1 MKLKEM
7 IPEAR
12 LDGVIRF
19 HPIFKQVMWGGERI
33 AALKGVQPPFPNLG
47 ESWEVSAIEGRESVV
62 ADGPFKGQPISALA
76 EAFGTDFTGTD
87 VNPTQ
92 PFPLLVKFIDAHS
105 DLSLQ
110 VHPTDDVARMRH
122 SVPGK
127 TEMWYILE
135 AKEGA
140 AIYNGL
146 QAHVS
151 RDHFVNSLESNTVM
165 DAVSTY
171 QSAPGQFYFLP
182 AGTLH
187 AIGAGNVVVEVQQTS
202 DVTYRVYDYDRR
214 DVNGELRPLHIE
226 QALDAIEFNRS
237 ILPTPTGTVFNGSQF
252 GVVDCPYFK
261 VDYLDITDNTP
272 QTINHTERSF
282 SIVVCLD
289 GEITL
294 TWDGGEASVA
304 KGHTVLV
311 PAVLK
316 NVRACGSCK
325 ALVIRV

>member
-1 MKLKEM
+1 MNPK
-7 IPEAR
+7 AR

-19 HPIFKQVMWGGERI
+19 RPIFKQVMWGGERI
-33 AALKGVQPPFPNLG
+33 AALKGVQPPFSNLG
-47 ESWEVSAIEGRESVV
+47 ESWEVSAIEGRESIV
-62 ADGPFKGQPISALA
+62 AEGPFKGLPITALA
-76 EAFGTDFTGTD
+76 KAFGTDFTGTD
-87 VNPTQ
+87 VNPSQ

-110 VHPTDDVARMRH
+110 VHPTDDVARVRH
-122 SVPGK
+122 SAPGK

-135 AKEGA
+135 AKENA

-151 RDHFVNSLESNTVM
+151 RDHFINNLEANTVM
-165 DAVSTY
+165 ETVSTY
-171 QSAPGQFYFLP
+171 KSAPGQFYFLP

-202 DVTYRVYDYDRR
+202 DVTYRVYDYDRL

-226 QALDAIEFNRS
+226 QALETIDFNRHM
-237 ILPTPTGTVFNGSQF
+237 PPKPAGTIFNGTQQ

-261 VDYLDITDNTP
+261 VDYLELTGDTP
-272 QTINHTERSF
+272 QHINHTQRSF

-294 TWDGGEASVA
+294 AWDGGEAKVT
-304 KGHTVLV
+304 KGHTVLI
-311 PAVLK
+311 PAILTDVTA
-316 NVRACGSCK
+316 RGDCK
-325 ALVIRV
+325 ALSIRV

>member
-1 MKLKEM
+1 MKLEEI

-12 LDGVIRF
+12 LEGVISFR
-19 HPIFKQVMWGGERI
+19 PIFKQVMWGGERI

-62 ADGPFKGQPISALA
+62 ADGPLKGRSISELA
-76 EAFGTDFTGTD
+76 AAFGTDLVGTD
-87 VNPTQ
+87 VDPRQ

-110 VHPTDDVARMRH
+110 VHPTDDLARMRH
-122 SVPGK
+122 SAPGK

-135 AKEGA
+135 AKDGA

-151 RDHFVNSLESNTVM
+151 RDHFINNLEANTVM
-165 DAVSTY
+165 DTVSTY
-171 QSAPGQFYFLP
+171 KSAPGQFYFLP
-182 AGTLH
+182 AGTIH

-214 DVNGELRPLHIE
+214 DVNGELRPLHIN
-226 QALDAIEFNRS
+226 QALETIEFNR
-237 ILPTPTGTVFNGSQF
+237 PVPPKPAGEVFNGSHP

-261 VDYLDITDNTP
+261 VDYLELEGGTP
-272 QTINHTERSF
+272 QSINHTERSF

-289 GEITL
+289 GEITIA
-294 TWDGGEASVA
+294 WDGGEATVT

-316 NVRACGSCK
+316 GVTARGKCK
-325 ALVIRV
+325 ALAIRV